1 MQKKLNKPKK
11 HAKHLIHAQS
21 FKKNSKK
28 VAWYSTVKIVNIFM
42 PWISKI
48 PLFWTKCYRFSSER
62 HSLPF
67 HVRPVQQY
75 RRRRCRPRFQIV
87 RSVISSSIYENKISI
102 QISFFNCFSYQ
113 SVNTIFFHMH
123 TFSYIFIPLHNS
135 NLWVPLLYEDP
146 HPDSP
151 HSHANSPHSH
161 PYSPHSHP
169 DSPYS
174 HPDSPHSHH
183 SPHSV
188 PGFPVPPFTDS
199 RQDAMKKQ

>member
-1 MQKKLNKPKK
+1 MTNQTYKLKTDSQNKKFSFSYFSNLTLYCLDAKKTKQTKK

-67 HVRPVQQY
+67 HVRPVQQNFGKGFPLILRMRNVQIFMY

-87 RSVISSSIYENKISI
+87 RSVIFTKTK
-102 QISFFNCFSYQ
+102 
-113 SVNTIFFHMH
+113 SVFKLVSLIVSH
-123 TFSYIFIPLHNS
+123 TK
-135 NLWVPLLYEDP
+135 V
-146 HPDSP
+146 
-151 HSHANSPHSH
+151 
-161 PYSPHSHP
+161 
-169 DSPYS
+169 
-174 HPDSPHSHH
+174 
-183 SPHSV
+183 
-188 PGFPVPPFTDS
+188 
-199 RQDAMKKQ
+199 